1 MNILDKIVQHK
12 QKEVK
17 ERESLFPKKLLEKS
31 IFFNT
36 PCVSLKEYILRK
48 DKQGVIA
55 EFKRKSPSNENI
67 NIYAD
72 IKEITIGYM
81 QAGASALSVL
91 TDNTYFGGSLED
103 LKRARTYN
111 FCPILQKDFILSE
124 YQIIE
129 AKSYG
134 ADAILL
140 ISAILSKKE
149 LHELY
154 SFANS
159 LGLEVIVEIHH
170 ESELDK
176 APLEKEIIGV
186 NNRNLEN
193 MEVSVENSIKISDKI
208 NSDILKISES
218 GIKTPEQIAQLRKV
232 GFNGF
237 LIGESFMKKAHPAK
251 ELKLFI
257 ENINKL
263 SYTFKNEEFVT
274 N

>member
-48 DKQGVIA
+48 DKQGIIA

-140 ISAILSKKE
+140 IAAILSKKE
-149 LHELY
+149 LNELY

-170 ESELDK
+170 ESELEK
-176 APLEKEIIGV
+176 APQNNEIIGI
-186 NNRNLEN
+186 NNRDLET
-193 MEVSVENSIKISDKI
+193 MKVSIENSINLSGKID
-208 NSDILKISES
+208 NDIVKISES
-218 GIKTPEQIAQLRKV
+218 GIKTPEQIVELKKM

-237 LIGESFMKKAHPAK
+237 LIGENLMKKAHPVK

-257 ENINKL
+257 DNINKL
-263 SYTFKNEEFVT
+263 KQTFTHEQFVT